1 MLTLEQ
7 IVEPLAGLFGE
18 PVPYSD
24 LGLLELVLLE
34 NVAYLVDD
42 EQRWRAFRA
51 LETAVGL
58 EAEQI
63 LAASDDALNAVA
75 GHGILAAHQA
85 EKLRRIAGLVIDEFG
100 GNLESIRALPLAQ
113 AKKALMR
120 FPGIGEPGAEK
131 ILLLAR
137 SHPVLGLDSNGVRVL
152 TRLGVIKEGKSYAA
166 TYRAVQA
173 IVQPYSSK
181 GFDWLIRAYRLL
193 RQHGQELCRR
203 SRPQCEACSLN
214 DVCAYYA
221 AAQPTPDRC

>member
-7 IVEPLAGLFGE
+7 IIEPLAGVFGE
-18 PVPYSD
+18 PGPYSD

-42 EQRWRAFRA
+42 EQRWRAFQA
-51 LETAVGL
+51 LSATVGTRP
-58 EAEQI
+58 AQI

-85 EKLRRIAGLVIDEFG
+85 AKLRRIARLVIAEFG

-137 SHPVLGLDSNGVRVL
+137 SHAVLGLDSNGVRVL
-152 TRLGVIKEGKSYAA
+152 TRLGLVHEAKSYAA

-173 IVQPYSSK
+173 LVQPYSSK
-181 GFDWLIRAYRLL
+181 GFDWLIRA
-193 RQHGQELCRR
+193 
-203 SRPQCEACSLN
+203 
-214 DVCAYYA
+214 
-221 AAQPTPDRC
+221 

>member
-7 IVEPLAGLFGE
+7 IIEPLAGVFGE
-18 PVPYSD
+18 PPVASRRTV
-24 LGLLELVLLE
+24 LELVLLE

-51 LETAVGL
+51 LEAAVGTQP
-58 EAEQI
+58 EQI
-63 LAASDDALNAVA
+63 LAASDEALLAVA
-75 GHGILAAHQA
+75 GHGILAAQQA
-85 EKLRRIAGLVIDEFG
+85 DKLRQIARLVIDEFG
-100 GNLESIRALPLAQ
+100 GSLESIRGLSLAQ

-137 SHPVLGLDSNGVRVL
+137 SHAVLGLDSNGVRVL
-152 TRLGVIKEGKSYAA
+152 TRLGVVNEATSYAA

-173 IVQPYSSK
+173 AVQPYHGK
-181 GFDWLIRAYRLL
+181 GFDWLSRAQHLL

-203 SRPQCEACSLN
+203 TQPRCDRCPLN
-214 DVCAYYA
+214 DRCAYYA
-221 AAQPTPDRC
+221 AASV

>member
-7 IVEPLAGLFGE
+7 IIEPLAGVFGE
-18 PVPYSD
+18 PPVTSRRT
-24 LGLLELVLLE
+24 LLELVLLE

-51 LETAVGL
+51 LAAAVGTQP
-58 EAEQI
+58 EQI
-63 LAASDDALNAVA
+63 LAANDEALLAVA
-75 GHGILAAHQA
+75 GHGILAAQQA
-85 EKLRRIAGLVIDEFG
+85 DKLRQIARLVIDEFG
-100 GNLESIRALPLAQ
+100 GSLESIRGLSLAQ

-137 SHPVLGLDSNGVRVL
+137 SHAVLGLDSNGVRVL
-152 TRLGVIKEGKSYAA
+152 TRLGVVNEATSYAA

-173 IVQPYSSK
+173 AVQPYHAK
-181 GFDWLIRAYRLL
+181 GFDWLIRAQHLL

-203 SRPQCEACSLN
+203 TQPRCDRCPLSDR
-214 DVCAYYA
+214 CAYYA
-221 AAQPTPDRC
+221 AASV